1 MGKRVAKLYLE
12 LSHALAD
19 LDDPPM
25 CSQPVYRDW
34 FFPEGFIPQKGVSS
48 ASYLAQQKAI
58 EMAAVRICHS
68 CPVKA
73 LCAEYAIVA
82 KEAFGC
88 WGGTTPATRSAIYA
102 EANKSAKS
110 ST

>member
-1 MGKRVAKLYLE
+1 MSKKAQKLYLE
-12 LSHALAD
+12 LSNAVAE

-25 CSQPVYRDW
+25 CSLPVYRDW
-34 FFPEGFIPQKGVSS
+34 FFPEGFIPQKGISS
-48 ASYLAQQKAI
+48 AAYLAQQKAM
-58 EMAAVRICHS
+58 EMAAVRICLS

-73 LCAEYAIVA
+73 LCAEYAVVA
-82 KEAFGC
+82 QEMHGC
-88 WGGTTPATRSAIYA
+88 WGATTPASRKAIYA